1 MKKCN
6 YFSSLV
12 ALLLL
17 FSGISLNAQSYLS
30 SSDAVTAIKAVIT
43 QNTKK
48 SASINSNPIVGT
60 GIAGTAVELHS
71 TLDRPTK
78 VKLLKIE
85 YGKSLLAE
93 LNAGIPV
100 VDALK
105 KVYTIYEIPSKR
117 KGELDIFK
125 EVEAF
130 YRNLLS
136 R

>member
-12 ALLLL
+12 VLLLL
-17 FSGISLNAQSYLS
+17 FSGMSLNAQSYLS
-30 SSDAVTAIKAVIT
+30 STDAVSAIQGVIS

-48 SASINSNPIVGT
+48 SAAINSNPIVGI
-60 GIAGTAVELHS
+60 GASGTAVKS
-71 TLDRPTK
+71 YAALDRPEK
-78 VKLLKIE
+78 VKLLKLE

-100 VDALK
+100 VDALN

-136 R
+136 K